1 MCIKTEMSSSIIHFL
16 PYSQQFGK
24 NLQAPTSL
32 CPSATHDFSCSY
44 QLMSTNTFPPT
55 ILKKKKNYKNQIKKH
70 TFLMKKKP
78 IICVL
83 PVKDNRARKYA
94 HHRFRIK
101 PIVNQLLVV
110 LLVSPIWFGQF
121 DILFRRIF
129 QLVFFFFNLVLRFLL
144 SSPSKRIAQAI

>member
-1 MCIKTEMSSSIIHFL
+1 MTTSSIIHFL
-16 PYSQQFGK
+16 PYSQQFGQ

-55 ILKKKKNYKNQIKKH
+55 IPKKKNNNYKNQIKKH
-70 TFLMKKKP
+70 TFLMKKKKKKP

-110 LLVSPIWFGQF
+110 LLVSPVQFSQF

-129 QLVFFFFNLVLRFLL
+129 QLVFFFNLVLQFLL